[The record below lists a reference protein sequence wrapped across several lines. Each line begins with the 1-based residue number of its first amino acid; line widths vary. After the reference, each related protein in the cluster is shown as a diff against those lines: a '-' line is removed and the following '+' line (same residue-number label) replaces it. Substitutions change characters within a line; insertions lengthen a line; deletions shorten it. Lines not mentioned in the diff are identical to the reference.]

1 MFESCYGE
9 RRLLRR
15 AIEHVRGNLRAINFH
30 HVEAICALMATREG
44 SGRIQLPELDVYRS
58 FDQLR
63 LAPQRF
69 DARIER
75 DFEISLPIPGEIH
88 LPERLL
94 TIEMELVAPSPV
106 YNSDVNAL
114 DWAKCSGS
122 LHLRNWRPGDQFERA
137 GPSRATAVKIKTLFQ
152 EYRIPLWER
161 RRWPVIVMGE
171 SIVWTRRF
179 GAARDFAASRESES
193 ILIVSDSA
201 RVESIPSFTTSIEE
215 DGSAG
220 REPHVRIDK

>member
-1 MFESCYGE
+1 
-9 RRLLRR
+9 
-15 AIEHVRGNLRAINFH
+15 
-30 HVEAICALMATREG
+30 MATREG

-63 LAPQRF
+63 LAPQHF

-75 DFEISLPIPGEIH
+75 NFSILMEIPGQTAV
-88 LPERLL
+88 PERLL
-94 TIEMELVAPSPV
+94 TIGMELIAPSGV

-114 DWAKCSGS
+114 DSAALREAKPRGS
-122 LHLRNWRPGDQFERA
+122 LHVRNWRPGDQFERA
-137 GPSRATAVKIKTLFQ
+137 GHSGEAAVKIKTLFQ

-179 GAARDFAASRESES
+179 GAAREFAASPESEWLMVAKS
-193 ILIVSDSA
+193 GIRDRRFCLPIFKYRLA
-201 RVESIPSFTTSIEE
+201 RIESLGC
-215 DGSAG
+215 D
-220 REPHVRIDK
+220 V